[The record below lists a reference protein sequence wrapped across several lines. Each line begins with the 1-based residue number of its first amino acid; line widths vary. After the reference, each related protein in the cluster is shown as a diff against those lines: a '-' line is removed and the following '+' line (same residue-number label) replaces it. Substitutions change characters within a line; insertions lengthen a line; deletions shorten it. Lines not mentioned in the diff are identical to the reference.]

1 MFGVFVAALGIRLAS
16 SVGGYEASQ
25 ATLNAIAII
34 LTTSFMRLAGI
45 QAELMEPSM
54 QSLRG
59 MFLTPDF
66 LVPVMIICFTTYKQ
80 IADFGCPSNILM
92 LQAAEFAL
100 ALIMDWAHIK
110 TAIGPGQ
117 VARRGGG
124 ESNLPNLGAQ
134 PDSEWELLH

>member
-66 LVPVMIICFTTYKQ
+66 LV
-80 IADFGCPSNILM
+80 
-92 LQAAEFAL
+92 AAEFAL